1 MPGHDMSASTSNGS
15 LRVFLYYAGAFV
27 VSPHTGIKN
36 YEDKKKLVKNNVQ
49 IKKLSVQEIRDIFSD
64 VIGPLHWLYY
74 FRNGVTPDNGYKLL
88 ERDDQVPELV
98 YLAKRL
104 GGGSVIRLHL
114 YTEKLEDWGDPESED
129 EVNAW
134 KETERRVLGHNVEFG
149 QDWGNNESEMSENE
163 EDRAESGGES
173 GGDEDY
179 DLGMVVIHDDDP
191 GHDIGDGSDS
201 DLSDCRRI
209 REEVRRE
216 QEELDIEMSQE
227 IREALQKFKD
237 RESDDDDTDDGLYSS
252 EDDDT
257 DDGIAYAEPKA
268 KKKKVRVNE
277 VFKMCTAAK
286 DIKWVPGLIF
296 GDKNQVKAAVRSYS
310 IDTGRP
316 LRYNVNDLQR
326 IQIVCAKGCPFKMW
340 LSYLKEKDFWIRRNP
355 SWKLKEMQ
363 EEIKKE
369 LKLEV
374 GEAKCCR
381 VRKRALSQVQ
391 EEMVKHY
398 AGVRR
403 FGGEI
408 LRSNPKNTVKITTTR
423 LNEEDTPHFQRQRG
437 HKKGKCPNKPDD
449 YDENTTRKRAPKR
462 KQMTEQEVE
471 IREEIERAET
481 EKETGEAQLMEEA
494 EMEMNATPT
503 TPRRSQRIEM
513 PKPNVQ
519 QSHAQNGTPPASRPP
534 SHGTCRRGRPK
545 IPVKRGRPVNAFKAP
560 RNQSN

>member
-1 MPGHDMSASTSNGS
+1 M
-15 LRVFLYYAGAFV
+15 
-27 VSPHTGIKN
+27 
-36 YEDKKKLVKNNVQ
+36 
-49 IKKLSVQEIRDIFSD
+49 
-64 VIGPLHWLYY
+64 
-74 FRNGVTPDNGYKLL
+74 
-88 ERDDQVPELV
+88 DDQVPELV

-104 GGGSVIRLHL
+104 VGGSVIRLHL
-114 YTEKLEDWGDPESED
+114 YTEKLEDWGDPEPED

-149 QDWGNNESEMSENE
+149 QDWGNNESEMGENE
-163 EDRAESGGES
+163 YQSES

-179 DLGMVVIHDDDP
+179 DLGMVVIQDDDP
-191 GHDIGDGSDS
+191 EHDIWDGSDS
-201 DLSDCRRI
+201 DLSYCRRI
-209 REEVRRE
+209 REEVMRE
-216 QEELDIEMSQE
+216 QEALDIEMSRE

-340 LSYLKEKDFWIRRNP
+340 LSYLKEKDCWQVRTLNAEHNCIYHYTNKLVTVKFLSELYGSRIRRNH

-423 LNEEDTPHFQRQRG
+423 LNEEDTPHFQRGEPFWEDVVGDTILPPPFVKQLRGRPKRQRRREGWERARGQRG

-449 YDENTTRKRAPKR
+449 YDENTTRQRAPKR

-481 EKETGEAQLMEEA
+481 EKETGEAQLMEDA
-494 EMEMNATPT
+494 EMEMNAAPT
-503 TPRRSQRIEM
+503 TPRRSQRIEVESQSPTTPRRSQRFQFM
-513 PKPNVQ
+513 PTPNVQ

-534 SHGTCRRGRPK
+534 SHVTCRRGRPK